1 MIIDTPTQH
10 PFKHTSSLTAISSPE
25 INSSST
31 SQGIRFPIQD
41 LQTSHY
47 SPPPSNGHSTQHH
60 LNLAS
65 LPLSFPK
72 FREARQ
78 VAYASRARSKSRP
91 GSPRTKHGQANNPSA
106 SVLPVPFGRGIPG
119 TDVAHAYW
127 EVNQNGSRLSYL
139 SLCHLSSFL
148 HSPIAWSYWALRT
161 SAEKVGIG
169 KPNHFFLSTWVLD
182 VFNGIITAIL

>member
-91 GSPRTKHGQANNPSA
+91 GSPRNMDKQTTPQLRSFRSLLAEEFQALTLLMLIEKLTK
-106 SVLPVPFGRGIPG
+106 
-119 TDVAHAYW
+119 TD
-127 EVNQNGSRLSYL
+127 
-139 SLCHLSSFL
+139 
-148 HSPIAWSYWALRT
+148 
-161 SAEKVGIG
+161 
-169 KPNHFFLSTWVLD
+169 LD
-182 VFNGIITAIL
+182 